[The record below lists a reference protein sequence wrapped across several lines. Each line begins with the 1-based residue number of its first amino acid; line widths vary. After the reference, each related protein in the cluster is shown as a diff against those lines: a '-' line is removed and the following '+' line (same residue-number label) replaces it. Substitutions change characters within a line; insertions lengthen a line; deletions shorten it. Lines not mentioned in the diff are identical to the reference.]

1 MADLLLSALL
11 PIVVQKS
18 ADILVQRIGEMWGV
32 ADQREK
38 LHNKLLAVQ
47 AVLTDAEE
55 KGDDNRYVKT
65 WLVKLKSAA
74 YYADDVLDEIHYEEL
89 RWDAVRRGHKVK
101 NVSGFFSLR
110 NPILFRFNMSRKLK
124 EAVGRI
130 HGLVTEMETFKF
142 VQGRQGRVVDHVRTD
157 SYVIE
162 SEVLGRRDDKEK
174 LVKLL
179 TEAHPT
185 ENLMVLPV
193 VGMGGLGKTTLAQLV
208 YNDPKVK
215 EYFNLQ
221 LWICVSEE
229 FNTGRLVKLI
239 IELVNG
245 ECKHSIENM
254 ELLKKSLREILSGK
268 RYVLVLDDVWNEN
281 VNEWEHLRALL
292 DCGDSGS
299 VVIVTTRN
307 DRVAQIMG
315 TIESYNLECLD
326 EEDSWSLF
334 QKRAF
339 SKGVKEHPE
348 LVEIGKKLVQKC
360 GGLPLAIKALGSLL
374 SYKHEVQEWS
384 AVLQQSTIW
393 EHKHANEVFPA
404 LRISYNHLPS
414 YMKQCF
420 AFCAVFPKDHV
431 MKKETLVQYWM
442 ANGFIPSDKSGD
454 LEMTGSDIFNE
465 LVWRSFFQDVEQVFC
480 EPYRWGHGY
489 LSQTTCKMHDL
500 MHDLAQSVMR
510 DECLSLLEPLQTL
523 QQKKLSETGF
533 PVSESL
539 SAGHQSSST
548 TTGKKVKLGSCYAYT
563 QELKTLE
570 CKNKSKLVS
579 TLKFLVVRE
588 ISYLFIFLRKKIFCD
603 RRHNRSLIPV
613 AENPFCCS
621 EINNNFQCNM
631 RHISLR
637 KFPKDIN
644 DVIQCYPTARNL
656 ISNSIFPNHVQ
667 KIGFVKS
674 NFLRVFDLSKCV
686 LSKDTMITP
695 GKMKHL
701 RYLDLWNQ
709 SMEAIPEAIT
719 TLYLLQVLRLSD
731 WPCLS
736 ELPEGMRY
744 MMSLRHLHIEN
755 CDGLKCTPPGLGEL
769 KYLQTLTYYIVG
781 TRDGN
786 KFGELKTLNIGG
798 QLEVYNLGEVG
809 NAREAREVNMES
821 KQNLD
826 HLVLSW
832 GMPNRVSEGVRSNS
846 SLAVVVDLEVLT
858 ALKPC
863 NKLKVL
869 KIEKYRGDKFPIWM
883 NEYQMLENLVEL
895 YIVECRRC
903 INLPPLHRLP
913 LLQILKIDH
922 MDNLRHFCCG
932 VLMNVE
938 GGDDAPKTFPSLK
951 SLYLYNM
958 PNLDCWCEGDVG
970 ENTSLIFPVLSELS
984 ITDCPKLNTIPITP
998 KLEEMIIVGNNTLSS
1013 LATGITNVRRLTLE
1027 SRGGRENIV
1036 EETLSFKPWE
1046 SLSLNPWVSL
1056 EELTIMGFNH
1066 IIPPKDEREC
1076 GKLSVD
1082 VNATALRNLRIY
1094 SSNFWFSSI
1103 PSNSPL
1109 WLWKCFTFI
1118 ESLYIRDCDSLTSW
1132 PEEELSNLN
1141 CLRIMEVWHCKNFLQ
1156 SRSESPPKMS
1166 YQKMLLPKL
1175 ESLEIENCPNMVEV
1189 PELPRSLEK
1198 LEISGSEK
1206 LENLPEWFGNLV
1218 ALKELKISYCES
1230 LNSFPSSIG
1239 GLTAL
1244 QVLGIYSCKSLESL
1258 PEQLGSLVALRKLV
1272 IFSCES
1278 LNSLPSSIGGL
1289 TALEILGIYD
1299 CMNLSSLPEGMQGLE
1314 ALKTLEILS
1323 CPKLMILP
1331 EGLLQRLS
1339 SLHK

>member
-1 MADLLLSALL
+1 MADLLLPPLVK
-11 PIVVQKS
+11 IVVEKS
-18 ADILVQRIGEMWGV
+18 GDSLVQKIGEMWGID
-32 ADQREK
+32 DQRER
-38 LHNKLLAVQ
+38 LRDKLLAVQ

-55 KGDDNRYVKT
+55 KGDANEAVKS
-65 WLVKLKSAA
+65 WLTKLKSAA
-74 YYADDVLDEIHYEEL
+74 YDADDVLDEFRYEEL
-89 RWDAVRRGHKVK
+89 LRDAVKRGHKAG
-101 NVSGFFSLR
+101 NVSGFVS
-110 NPILFRFNMSRKLK
+110 PAKPVLFRYKMSTKLK
-124 EAVGRI
+124 EVVRRI
-130 HGLVTEMETFKF
+130 DELVTEMVRFQF
-142 VQGRQGRVVDHVRTD
+142 VPGQQGRVVHHAITH

-162 SEVLGRRDDKEK
+162 SEVVGRRDDKEN

-179 TEAHPT
+179 TAVCPT
-185 ENLMVLPV
+185 GNLMVLPI

-229 FNTGRLVKLI
+229 FNIGRLIKSI

-245 ECKHSIENM
+245 ECNLPIDNM
-254 ELLKKSLREILSGK
+254 ELLQRRLREILTGK
-268 RYVLVLDDVWNEN
+268 KYVLVLDDVWNDN
-281 VNEWEHLRALL
+281 VSEWERLKALL
-292 DCGDSGS
+292 ECGDSGS

-307 DRVAQIMG
+307 DRVAEIMC
-315 TIESYNLECLD
+315 TMESCKLGCLG

-339 SKGVKEHPE
+339 SKGVKEE
-348 LVEIGKKLVQKC
+348 LVEIGRKLVQNC
-360 GGLPLAIKALGSLL
+360 GGLPLAIKTLGSLM
-374 SYKHEVQEWS
+374 SYKSEVQEWRDILKES
-384 AVLQQSTIW
+384 IIW
-393 EHKHANEVFPA
+393 EQMSGKDEVLPV
-404 LRISYNHLPS
+404 LRLSYDSLPS

-431 MKKETLVQYWM
+431 MEKEKLVHYWM
-442 ANGFIPSDKSGD
+442 AHGFIPSDGPGD
-454 LEMTGSDIFNE
+454 LEMRGSVTFNE
-465 LVWRSFFQDVEQVFC
+465 LVWRSFLQDVEQVGC
-480 EPYRWGHGY
+480 YNRKHGY
-489 LSQTTCKMHDL
+489 RSQTTCKMHDL

-510 DECLSLLEPLQTL
+510 DECLSLLEPLQ
-523 QQKKLSETGF
+523 
-533 PVSESL
+533 
-539 SAGHQSSST
+539 
-548 TTGKKVKLGSCYAYT
+548 
-563 QELKTLE
+563 
-570 CKNKSKLVS
+570 
-579 TLKFLVVRE
+579 
-588 ISYLFIFLRKKIFCD
+588 
-603 RRHNRSLIPV
+603 
-613 AENPFCCS
+613 
-621 EINNNFQCNM
+621 INNNLQCNK
-631 RHISLR
+631 RHILLR

-644 DVIQCYPTARNL
+644 DVIQCYPAARTL
-656 ISNSIFPNHVQ
+656 ISDGYSYIK

-674 NFLRVFDLSKCV
+674 NFLRVCDLSLCDS
-686 LSKDTMITP
+686 SKGTIITP

-701 RYLDLWNQ
+701 RYLHLWDLKVTV
-709 SMEAIPEAIT
+709 IPEAIT

-731 WPCLS
+731 CHSLS

-744 MMSLRHLHIEN
+744 MMSLRHLHIKN
-755 CDGLKCTPPGLGEL
+755 CDGLRCTPPGLGEL

-786 KFGELKTLNIGG
+786 KIGELKTLNIGG
-798 QLEVYNLGEVG
+798 QLQVYNLGEVG

-832 GMPNRVSEGVRSNS
+832 GMPGIFSEGVRSNS
-846 SLAVVVDLEVLT
+846 SEAVVVDLEVLD

-869 KIEKYRGDKFPIWM
+869 QIIKYRADKFPIWM
-883 NEYQMLENLVEL
+883 NEYQMLENLIEL

-903 INLPPLHRLP
+903 INIPPLHRLP

-938 GGDDAPKTFPSLK
+938 GADDAPKTFPSLK
-951 SLYLYNM
+951 ILYLYDM

-984 ITDCPKLNTIPITP
+984 ISKCPKLSAIPATP
-998 KLEEMIIVGNNTLSS
+998 KLEEMRIVGNNTLSS
-1013 LATGITNVRRLTLE
+1013 LATGITNVQGLILQ

-1036 EETLSFKPWE
+1036 EETLSFKPWK

-1056 EELTIMGFNH
+1056 EELTIEGFNH
-1066 IIPPKDEREC
+1066 IIPPKDEIEC

-1082 VNATALRNLRIY
+1082 VNAPALRNLRIY

-1103 PSNSPL
+1103 PSHSPL
-1109 WLWKCFTFI
+1109 WLWKCFTFL
-1118 ESLYIRDCDSLTSW
+1118 ESLYIENCDSLTSW

-1141 CLRIMEVWHCKNFLQ
+1141 CLRIMEVFSCKNFLQ
-1156 SRSESPPKMS
+1156 SRSKPPPKMS
-1166 YQKMLLPKL
+1166 CQQMILPKL
-1175 ESLEIENCPNMVEV
+1175 ESLRISNCPNMVEV

-1198 LEISGSEK
+1198 LEIRGSEK
-1206 LENLPEWFGNLV
+1206 LEWFGNLV
-1218 ALKELKISYCES
+1218 ALKELKIGYCES

-1244 QVLGIYSCKSLESL
+1244 QVLNIVSCKSLESL
-1258 PEQLGSLVALRKLV
+1258 PEQLGSLVALKELV
-1272 IFSCES
+1272 ISFCES

-1289 TALEILGIYD
+1289 TALETLDISN

-1314 ALKTLEILS
+1314 ALKTLEIKR
-1323 CPKLMILP
+1323 CPKIMILP
-1331 EGLLQRLS
+1331 EGLLQQLRNLDNLEIRGCSLLERDLQKHGKYCHLISEIPDVYIGKLGQS
-1339 SLHK
+1339 SKRGALTQLISSCKISCFSAQS

>member
-1 MADLLLSALL
+1 MADLLLSALV

-18 ADILVQRIGEMWGV
+18 TDSLVKSISEMWGIG
-32 ADQREK
+32 DQRKRLED
-38 LHNKLLAVQ
+38 KLLEVQ
-47 AVLTDAEE
+47 DVLTDAEE
-55 KGDDNRYVKT
+55 QGDAKPSVKS
-65 WLVKLKSAA
+65 WLTKMKSAA
-74 YYADDVLDEIHYEEL
+74 YDADDVLDEFRYEEL
-89 RWDAVRRGHKVK
+89 RRDAVRRGHKAG
-101 NVSGFFSLR
+101 NVSGFFSLE
-110 NPILFRFNMSRKLK
+110 NPVLFRLKMSRKLK
-124 EAVGRI
+124 EIVGRI
-130 HGLVTEMETFKF
+130 DELVMEMERFKF
-142 VQGRQGRVVDHVRTD
+142 IQGRQGRAIHHVRTD

-162 SEVLGRRDDKEK
+162 SEVLGRRDDKEN

-179 TEAHPT
+179 TEVRPT

-221 LWICVSEE
+221 LWICVSNE
-229 FNTGRLVKLI
+229 FNTGHLVKLI

-281 VNEWEHLRALL
+281 VNEWDHLRALL

-307 DRVAQIMG
+307 ERVAQIMG
-315 TIESYNLECLD
+315 TVESYNLKCLGG
-326 EEDSWSLF
+326 EDSWSLF

-339 SKGVKEHPE
+339 RKGVKEHPE

-374 SYKHEVQEWS
+374 SYKHELQEWS

-404 LRISYNHLPS
+404 LRISYDHLPS

-420 AFCAVFPKDHV
+420 AFCAVFPKDYV
-431 MKKETLVQYWM
+431 MEKEKLVQYWM
-442 ANGFIPSDKSGD
+442 AHGFIPSDKSSD

-465 LVWRSFFQDVEQVFC
+465 LVWRSFFQDVEQVFRFHD
-480 EPYRWGHGY
+480 PSRSVYGYR
-489 LSQTTCKMHDL
+489 SQTTCKMHDL

-510 DECLSLLEPLQTL
+510 DECLSLLEPLQ
-523 QQKKLSETGF
+523 
-533 PVSESL
+533 
-539 SAGHQSSST
+539 
-548 TTGKKVKLGSCYAYT
+548 
-563 QELKTLE
+563 
-570 CKNKSKLVS
+570 
-579 TLKFLVVRE
+579 
-588 ISYLFIFLRKKIFCD
+588 
-603 RRHNRSLIPV
+603 
-613 AENPFCCS
+613 
-621 EINNNFQCNM
+621 INNNLQCNK
-631 RHISLR
+631 RHILLR
-637 KFPKDIN
+637 EFPKDIN
-644 DVIQCYPTARNL
+644 DVIQCYPAARTL
-656 ISNSIFPNHVQ
+656 ISDGQSYGP

-674 NFLRVFDLSKCV
+674 NYLRVFDLSQCRWV
-686 LSKDTMITP
+686 DTMITP
-695 GKMKHL
+695 RKMKHL
-701 RYLDLWNQ
+701 RYLDLSYQ

-719 TLYLLQVLRLSD
+719 TLYLLQVLRLSNCD
-731 WPCLS
+731 NLL

-755 CDGLKCTPPGLGEL
+755 CDGLRCTPPGLGEL

-786 KFGELKTLNIGG
+786 KIGELKTLNIGG

-809 NAREAREVNMES
+809 NAREAREVNMVS

-846 SLAVVVDLEVLT
+846 SEAVVVDLEVLT

-869 KIEKYRGDKFPIWM
+869 KIKEYRDDKFPIWM
-883 NEYQMLENLVEL
+883 NECQMLENLVEL

-913 LLQILKIDH
+913 LLQILKIES
-922 MDNLRHFCCG
+922 MDYARHLCCG
-932 VLMNVE
+932 ELMNVE

-951 SLYLYNM
+951 SLSLIDM
-958 PNLDCWCEGDVG
+958 PNLDCWCEGDDG
-970 ENTSLIFPVLSELS
+970 EKTSLIFPVLSELR
-984 ITDCPKLNTIPITP
+984 IIYCPKLNAIPITP
-998 KLEEMIIVGNNTLSS
+998 KLEEMRNVGNNTLSS
-1013 LATGITNVRRLTLE
+1013 LATGITNVRRLTLR

-1046 SLSLNPWVSL
+1046 SLSLKPWVYL
-1056 EELTIMGFNH
+1056 EELTIKGFNH

-1082 VNATALRNLRIY
+1082 VNATALRKLHIY

-1109 WLWKCFTFI
+1109 WLWKCFTVL
-1118 ESLYIRDCDSLTSW
+1118 EYLYIQDCDSLMSW

-1141 CLRIMEVWHCKNFLQ
+1141 CLRIMKVSSCKNFLQ
-1156 SRSESPPKMS
+1156 SRSKPPQKMS
-1166 YQKMLLPKL
+1166 CQKMLLPKL
-1175 ESLEIENCPNMVEV
+1175 ESLEITDCPNMVEV
-1189 PELPRSLEK
+1189 PELPISIEN
-1198 LEISGSEK
+1198 LEIRGSKK

-1218 ALKELKISYCES
+1218 ALKELQIYNCES

-1244 QVLGIYSCKSLESL
+1244 QVFNISRCKSLESL
-1258 PEQLGSLVALRKLV
+1258 PEQLGSLVALQKLF
-1272 IFSCES
+1272 IWSCES

-1289 TALEILGIYD
+1289 TALKMLYISN
-1299 CMNLSSLPEGMQGLE
+1299 CMNLSSLPKGMQGLE
-1314 ALKTLEILS
+1314 ALKALGIWI
-1323 CPKLMILP
+1323 CPKIMILP
-1331 EGLLQRLS
+1331 EGLLQRLR
-1339 SLHK
+1339 SLHILEIRGCPLLERDFKKHGKYCHLISEIPVVQIGEWDQSSKRGGLTQLISACKISCFSAKS

>member
-1 MADLLLSALL
+1 MADLLLSALI
-11 PIVVQKS
+11 PIVVRKS
-18 ADILVQRIGEMWGV
+18 SDSLVQQIGEMWGID
-32 ADQREK
+32 DQRRR
-38 LHNKLLAVQ
+38 LHVKLLAVQ

-55 KGDDNRYVKT
+55 KGDANPDVKS
-65 WLVKLKSAA
+65 WLAELKSAA
-74 YYADDVLDEIHYEEL
+74 YDADDVLDEFRYEEL
-89 RWDAVRRGHKVK
+89 RRDAVARGHKVG
-101 NVSGFFSLR
+101 NVIGFLSVE
-110 NPILFRFNMSRKLK
+110 NPVLFRYKMNRRLK
-124 EAVGRI
+124 AVVGRI
-130 HGLVTEMETFKF
+130 HELVTEMERFKF
-142 VQGRQGRVVDHVRTD
+142 VPGRQGQVVDHVRTD

-162 SEVLGRRDDKEK
+162 SEVLGRRNNKEK

-179 TEAHPT
+179 TEARPT
-185 ENLMVLPV
+185 KNVKVLPV

-245 ECKHSIENM
+245 ECKHTIENM

-326 EEDSWSLF
+326 EEDSWNLF

-339 SKGVKEHPE
+339 SKGVKGHPE

-404 LRISYNHLPS
+404 LRISYDHLPS

-431 MKKETLVQYWM
+431 MEKEKLVEYWM
-442 ANGFIPSDKSGD
+442 AHGFIPSDESGD

-465 LVWRSFFQDVEQVFC
+465 LVWRSFFQDVEQVFR
-480 EPYRWGHGY
+480 EPYRSGHGY
-489 LSQTTCKMHDL
+489 RSQTTCKMHDL
-500 MHDLAQSVMR
+500 MHDLCTICHHM
-510 DECLSLLEPLQTL
+510 
-523 QQKKLSETGF
+523 
-533 PVSESL
+533 
-539 SAGHQSSST
+539 
-548 TTGKKVKLGSCYAYT
+548 
-563 QELKTLE
+563 
-570 CKNKSKLVS
+570 
-579 TLKFLVVRE
+579 
-588 ISYLFIFLRKKIFCD
+588 
-603 RRHNRSLIPV
+603 
-613 AENPFCCS
+613 
-621 EINNNFQCNM
+621 
-631 RHISLR
+631 
-637 KFPKDIN
+637 
-644 DVIQCYPTARNL
+644 
-656 ISNSIFPNHVQ
+656 
-667 KIGFVKS
+667 
-674 NFLRVFDLSKCV
+674 
-686 LSKDTMITP
+686 
-695 GKMKHL
+695 

-709 SMEAIPEAIT
+709 SMETIPEAIT
-719 TLYLLQVLRLSD
+719 TLYLLQVLRLSNC
-731 WPCLS
+731 PRLS

-744 MMSLRHLHIEN
+744 MMSLRHLHIED

-786 KFGELKTLNIGG
+786 KIGELKTLNIGG
-798 QLEVYNLGEVG
+798 KLEVYNLGEVG

-826 HLVLSW
+826 HLVLCW
-832 GMPNRVSEGVRSNS
+832 GLPNRVSEGVRSNS
-846 SLAVVVDLEVLT
+846 SEAVVVDLEVLT

-883 NEYQMLENLVEL
+883 NEYQMLENLIEL
-895 YIVECRRC
+895 YIVECRRR

-913 LLQILKIDH
+913 LLQIIKIES
-922 MDNLRHFCCG
+922 MDNVRHLCCG

-951 SLYLYNM
+951 SLNLYDM
-958 PNLDCWCEGDVG
+958 SNLDCWCEGDVG

-984 ITDCPKLNTIPITP
+984 ITKCPKLSAIPTTP
-998 KLEEMIIVGNNTLSS
+998 KLEKITIVGNNTLSS
-1013 LATGITNVRRLTLE
+1013 LATGITNVRSLTLI
-1027 SRGGRENIV
+1027 SRRGRENNA

-1056 EELTIMGFNH
+1056 EELTIKGFNH

-1082 VNATALRNLRIY
+1082 VNATALRKLRIY

-1109 WLWKCFTFI
+1109 WLWKCFTVLDY
-1118 ESLYIRDCDSLTSW
+1118 LYIDNCDSLTSW
-1132 PEEELSNLN
+1132 PKEEFSNLN
-1141 CLRIMEVWHCKNFLQ
+1141 CLRIMEVSYCKNFLQ
-1156 SRSESPPKMS
+1156 SRSKPPPKMS
-1166 YQKMLLPKL
+1166 CQQMLLPKL
-1175 ESLEIENCPNMVEV
+1175 EFLAIMYCPNMVEV
-1189 PELPRSLEK
+1189 PELPISLEK
-1198 LEISGSEK
+1198 LTITGSKK
-1206 LENLPEWFGNLV
+1206 LESLPEWFGNLV
-1218 ALKELKISYCES
+1218 ALKELYIVSCES
-1230 LNSFPSSIG
+1230 LNSFPSSFG

-1244 QVLGIYSCKSLESL
+1244 QGLHIYSCKSLESL
-1258 PEQLGSLVALRKLV
+1258 LEQLGSLVALQKLL
-1272 IFSCES
+1272 IGSCES
-1278 LNSLPSSIGGL
+1278 LHSLPSSIGGL
-1289 TALEILGIYD
+1289 TALEKLGIDD

-1314 ALKTLEILS
+1314 ALKTLEIED
-1323 CPKLMILP
+1323 CPKIMILP
-1331 EGLLQRLS
+1331 EGLLQRLRSLDKLVIMGCPLLERDFQKHRKYCHLISEIPDVEIEELGQS
-1339 SLHK
+1339 SKRGGLTQLISSCKISCFSAKS